1 MTAVITRFSQIKKI
15 KDDAKNIKS
24 FIRLDVGGRDV
35 HAAVYK
41 FIDDNIIAK
50 GGSMGKLTKQLT
62 ANAIIKFTS
71 SQLDGVRKR
80 VKPRLDAIIK
90 I

>member
-1 MTAVITRFSQIKKI
+1 MTAVMFEGNELKKI
-15 KDDAKNIKS
+15 KDDAKNIKR

-35 HAAVYK
+35 HAAIFK

-62 ANAIIKFTS
+62 ANAIIKFTN

-90 I
+90 T